1 MWTIFVF
8 YAFKKWKKINQSGM
22 QFREKNVQH
31 LKKNQYSMIEVLA
44 KISSILY
51 CIIKYKSDKISSDN
65 LLRKSKYLIK
75 KIVIGKLKELYFKAW
90 KTELFNDDRREGNQ
104 NNKLRTYRLFK
115 QNLHIRSVALI
126 ILCLPNS
133 ISKQ

>member
-8 YAFKKWKKINQSGM
+8 YAFKKWKKINQ
-22 QFREKNVQH
+22 
-31 LKKNQYSMIEVLA
+31 
-44 KISSILY
+44 
-51 CIIKYKSDKISSDN
+51 SDKISSDN

-115 QNLHIRSVALI
+115 QNFNFEPYLN
-126 ILCLPNS
+126 ILNF
-133 ISKQ
+133 K